1 MPRLTFV
8 VSEEPDDTI
17 VEVIAPLARVQAW
30 AVAAP
35 AEQIQHRPPTTSG
48 DPDCDP
54 VRDMDGLVLHRIR
67 VVSPE
72 EMTCLECGET
82 TVEGKCWRC
91 GRGFDAAATPMVPTI
106 SYLKPEEYEFTR
118 RTW

>member
-1 MPRLTFV
+1 MPRLPFV
-8 VSEEPDDTI
+8 VNEDPADVI
-17 VEVIAPLARVQAW
+17 VEVIEPLVRLQAW

-35 AEQIQHRPPTTSG
+35 AAVGHRPPTVSG

-54 VRDMDGLVLHRIR
+54 VRGVDGLVLHRIR

-72 EMTCLECGET
+72 EMTCLQCGET

-91 GRGFDAAATPMVPTI
+91 GRGADAAVTPMVPTV
-106 SYLKPEEYEFTR
+106 SYLNPEEYEFTR

>member
-1 MPRLTFV
+1 MPRLPFV
-8 VSEEPDDTI
+8 VNEDPDDVI
-17 VEVIAPLARVQAW
+17 VEVIAPLARLQAW

-35 AEQIQHRPPTTSG
+35 AAVGHRPITAPSEPECG
-48 DPDCDP
+48 P
-54 VRDMDGLVLHRIR
+54 VRGVDGLVLHRIR
-67 VVSPE
+67 VVSPD

-91 GRGFDAAATPMVPTI
+91 GRGADAAVTPMVPTI
-106 SYLKPEEYEFTR
+106 SYLQDGEYEFTR